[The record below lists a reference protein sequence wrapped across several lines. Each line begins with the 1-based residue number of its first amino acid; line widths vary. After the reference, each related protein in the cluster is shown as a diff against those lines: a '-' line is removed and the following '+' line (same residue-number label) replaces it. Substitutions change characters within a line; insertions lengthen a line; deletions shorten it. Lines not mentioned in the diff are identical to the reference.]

1 MCSGA
6 GEGRKVGVSKPG
18 QRRLDSQS
26 CRAWLAQLNV
36 SLWFSDR
43 AWVAGWPQVILSP
56 ILLQPWQLHC
66 NPSVYW
72 ASA

>member
-6 GEGRKVGVSKPG
+6 GGGREEGVSKPG

-36 SLWFSDR
+36 SLWFSDH
-43 AWVAGWPQVILSP
+43 AQVILSP
-56 ILLQPWQLHC
+56 LLLQPRQLHC
-66 NPSVYW
+66 NPFVYW